1 MAWSY
6 YLCLLRSI
14 PGKMMLGRQWKP
26 GCSCWSA
33 MRKLQGA
40 EKEEM
45 LRTMREMEAKLDDE
59 IAANLHAINAHTSS
73 HQHGFFNRKLTAMG
87 VPKGKFREEVVGEI
101 NIAAMFCVGFL
112 LASSSTERI
121 MDKYITPQRQSPAQ
135 ETKN

>member
-1 MAWSY
+1 
-6 YLCLLRSI
+6 
-14 PGKMMLGRQWKP
+14 
-26 GCSCWSA
+26 
-33 MRKLQGA
+33 
-40 EKEEM
+40 
-45 LRTMREMEAKLDDE
+45 
-59 IAANLHAINAHTSS
+59 
-73 HQHGFFNRKLTAMG
+73 MG